1 MIYHHRGKKLKIV
14 KKMRSLSSDLILNRM
29 MALHPKVIDLTL
41 DRVWSLLEALGNPQN
56 NLPKVIHIAGTNGK
70 GSTLSMLRAG
80 LNEIGL
86 KTHAYTSPHLVRFH
100 ERIQLHDNFINEN
113 ALTEILDEC
122 YSANKNRPITYF
134 EITTC
139 AAILAMSRKKADY
152 VLLEVGLGGRLDATN
167 VIARPALTIITP
179 VSLDH
184 EQFLG
189 NTIRQI
195 AGEKAGIIKPF
206 CPVVIGKQNKD
217 ALEVITEKAFEQK
230 APILAEGREWHIK
243 EAANSILYKDENK
256 MMELPKPNLLGTH
269 QIQNAGIAIAALT
282 HLIEKKE
289 AFYGAVSKAKWPA
302 RMQKLSTGPIL
313 KALGHSDVWLD
324 GGHNPAAG
332 KALASYLSNHNKKPT
347 VLICGMLKTK
357 DVAGYLS
364 PFSNL
369 VEFLA
374 AVSIPNEQN
383 TLSAGETAKHAN
395 DLGIK
400 SKSFRSVSEGIQFV
414 ANQFPNCQVLIC
426 GSLYLAGHILR
437 ENQ

>member
-1 MIYHHRGKKLKIV
+1 
-14 KKMRSLSSDLILNRM
+14 MRSLSSDFILNRM
-29 MALHPKVIDLTL
+29 MDLHPKVIDLTL

-100 ERIQLHDNFINEN
+100 ERIQLHDNFIDEN

-189 NTIRQI
+189 NTIKQI

-230 APILAEGREWHIK
+230 APILAQGREWHIK

-324 GGHNPAAG
+324 GGHNPAVG
-332 KALASYLSNHNKKPT
+332 RALASCLSTHNKKPT

-395 DLGIK
+395 GLGIK
-400 SKSFRSVSEGIQFV
+400 SKSFRSISEGIQFV

-426 GSLYLAGHILR
+426 GSLYLAGHILS

>member
-1 MIYHHRGKKLKIV
+1 
-14 KKMRSLSSDLILNRM
+14 MRNLSSDFILNRM
-29 MALHPKVIDLTL
+29 MTLHPKVIDLTL

-80 LNEIGL
+80 LNQIGL

-100 ERIQLHDNFINEN
+100 ERIQLNDNFIDEN
-113 ALTEILDEC
+113 DLTEILNEC
-122 YSANKNRPITYF
+122 YSANKDRPITYF

-139 AAILAMSRKKADY
+139 AAILAMSRKHADY

-167 VIARPALTIITP
+167 VIAHPALTVITP
-179 VSLDH
+179 VSIDH

-189 NTIRQI
+189 NTVKKI
-195 AGEKAGIIKPF
+195 AAEKAGIIKPF
-206 CPVVIGKQNKD
+206 CPIIIGKQDKN
-217 ALEVITEKAFEQK
+217 ALQVITEKALEQK
-230 APILAEGREWHIK
+230 APILAEGQQWRIK
-243 EAANSILYKDENK
+243 QTGDSILYEDQTTTI
-256 MMELPKPNLLGTH
+256 ELPLPNLLGTH

-282 HLIEKKE
+282 QLTGRKE

-313 KALGHSDVWLD
+313 STLGHSDVWLD

-332 KALASYLSNHNKKPT
+332 KALANYLSTQNKKQI

-364 PFSNL
+364 PLSNL
-369 VEFLA
+369 VKFLA

-383 TLSAGETAKHAN
+383 TLTAEETAKSAN
-395 DLGIK
+395 ELGIN
-400 SKSFRSVSEGIQFV
+400 SKSFTSISEGVQFV
-414 ANQFPNCQVLIC
+414 ANQFPDCRVLIC
-426 GSLYLAGHILR
+426 GSLYLAGQILG

>member
-1 MIYHHRGKKLKIV
+1 MKN
-14 KKMRSLSSDLILNRM
+14 LSSDFILNRM

-41 DRVWSLLEALGNPQN
+41 DRVWCLLEALGNPQN

-80 LNEIGL
+80 LNQIGL

-100 ERIQLHDNFINEN
+100 ERIQLNDNFIDEN
-113 ALTEILDEC
+113 DLTKILDEC
-122 YSANKNRPITYF
+122 YSANNDRPITYF

-139 AAILAMSRKKADY
+139 AAILAMSRKHADY

-167 VIARPALTIITP
+167 VIAHPALTVITP
-179 VSLDH
+179 VSIDH

-189 NTIRQI
+189 TTIKKI

-206 CPVVIGKQNKD
+206 CPVIIGKQNKE
-217 ALEVITEKAFEQK
+217 ALEIITEKAKEKK
-230 APILAEGREWHIK
+230 APMLTEGQQWRIK
-243 EAANSILYKDENK
+243 QTGNSILYHDHNTRI
-256 MMELPKPNLLGTH
+256 ELPLPNLLGTH

-282 HLIEKKE
+282 QLTEKKE
-289 AFYGAVSKAKWPA
+289 AFHGAVSKAKWPA
-302 RMQKLSTGPIL
+302 RMQKLRTGPIL
-313 KALGHSDVWLD
+313 ATLGHSDVWLD

-332 KALASYLSNHNKKPT
+332 KALANYLSTQNKKPT
-347 VLICGMLKTK
+347 VLICGMLRTK

-364 PFSNL
+364 PLSNL
-369 VEFLA
+369 VKFLA

-383 TLSAGETAKHAN
+383 TLSADETAKSA
-395 DLGIK
+395 DELGIN
-400 SKSFRSVSEGIQFV
+400 SKSFTSISEGVQFV

-426 GSLYLAGHILR
+426 GSLYLAGQILR

>member
-1 MIYHHRGKKLKIV
+1 MK
-14 KKMRSLSSDLILNRM
+14 SLSSDFILNRM

-70 GSTLSMLRAG
+70 GSTLSMVRAG

-100 ERIQLHDNFINEN
+100 ERIQLNDNFIDEN
-113 ALTEILDEC
+113 DLTEILNEC

-139 AAILAMSRKKADY
+139 AAILAMSRKTADY

-167 VIARPALTIITP
+167 VVARPALTIITP
-179 VSLDH
+179 VSMDH

-189 NTIRQI
+189 NTIKRI

-230 APILAEGREWHIK
+230 APILAEGRQWHIK
-243 EAANSILYKDENK
+243 EAANSILYEDENK
-256 MMELPKPNLLGTH
+256 MIELPKPNLLGTH

-332 KALASYLSNHNKKPT
+332 KALASYLSTHNKKPT

-400 SKSFRSVSEGIQFV
+400 SKSFTSISEGIQFV

-426 GSLYLAGHILR
+426 GSLYLAGHILS

>member
-1 MIYHHRGKKLKIV
+1 
-14 KKMRSLSSDLILNRM
+14 

-41 DRVWSLLEALGNPQN
+41 DRVWRLLDSLGNPQN

-100 ERIQLHDNFINEN
+100 ERIQLNSNFIDEN
-113 ALTEILDEC
+113 DLTEILDEC
-122 YSANKNRPITYF
+122 YSANKDQPITYF

-139 AAILAMSRKKADY
+139 AAILAMSRKYADY

-167 VIARPALTIITP
+167 VVTSPTLTIITP
-179 VSLDH
+179 VSVDH

-189 NTIRQI
+189 KTVKKI

-206 CPVVIGKQNKD
+206 CPIIVGKQDKD
-217 ALEVITEKAFEQK
+217 ALEVITEKALEEK
-230 APILAEGREWHIK
+230 APILAEGQQWHIK
-243 EAANSILYKDENK
+243 EKDNSILYQDQNT
-256 MMELPKPNLLGTH
+256 MIELPRPNLLGTH

-282 HLIEKKE
+282 QLTEKKE

-302 RMQKLSTGPIL
+302 RMQKLSSGPIVS
-313 KALGHSDVWLD
+313 ALGHSDVWLD

-332 KALASYLSNHNKKPT
+332 KALASYLSKQNNRPT
-347 VLICGMLKTK
+347 VLICGLLKTK
-357 DVAGYLS
+357 DATGYLS
-364 PFSNL
+364 PLSNI
-369 VEFLA
+369 VKFLA

-383 TLSAGETAKHAN
+383 TLPADETAKKATE
-395 DLGIK
+395 LGIK
-400 SKSFRSVSEGIQFV
+400 SKSFTSVSEGVQFV
-414 ANQFPNCQVLIC
+414 AEQFPNFQVLIC
-426 GSLYLAGHILR
+426 GSLYLAGQILR

>member
-1 MIYHHRGKKLKIV
+1 
-14 KKMRSLSSDLILNRM
+14 MRSLSSDFILNRM
-29 MALHPKVIDLTL
+29 MDLHPKVIDLTL
-41 DRVWSLLEALGNPQN
+41 DRVWSLLESLGNPQN

-100 ERIQLHDNFINEN
+100 ERIQLHDNFIDEN

-122 YSANKNRPITYF
+122 YLANKNRPITYF

-152 VLLEVGLGGRLDATN
+152 VLLEVGLGGMLDATN

-189 NTIRQI
+189 NTIKQI

-269 QIQNAGIAIAALT
+269 QVQNAGMAIAALT

-289 AFYGAVSKAKWPA
+289 AFYEQISKEQNKD
-302 RMQKLSTGPIL
+302 I
-313 KALGHSDVWLD
+313 HSVPQIYINNRYI
-324 GGHNPAAG
+324 GGHDELFSPTSREDSDIFNRFLLNGYEFVQTWEGFVYHMTCRGSRFADGAKRNPDG
-332 KALASYLSNHNKKPT
+332 QVFMKGRET
-347 VLICGMLKTK
+347 EEWLK
-357 DVAGYLS
+357 
-364 PFSNL
+364 
-369 VEFLA
+369 
-374 AVSIPNEQN
+374 QN
-383 TLSAGETAKHAN
+383 GWDK
-395 DLGIK
+395 G
-400 SKSFRSVSEGIQFV
+400 
-414 ANQFPNCQVLIC
+414 
-426 GSLYLAGHILR
+426 
-437 ENQ
+437 

>member
-1 MIYHHRGKKLKIV
+1 MIN
-14 KKMRSLSSDLILNRM
+14 LSSDFILNRM

-41 DRVWSLLEALGNPQN
+41 DRVWSLLNALGNPQN

-100 ERIQLHDNFINEN
+100 ERIQLNKNFIDEN
-113 ALTEILDEC
+113 YLTEILNEC
-122 YSANKNRPITYF
+122 YSANKDRPITYF

-139 AAILAMSRKKADY
+139 AAILAMSRKHADY

-179 VSLDH
+179 VSVDH

-189 NTIRQI
+189 NTIKKI
-195 AGEKAGIIKPF
+195 AGEKAGIIKPS
-206 CPVVIGKQNKD
+206 CPVVIGKQNTD
-217 ALEVITEKAFEQK
+217 ALEVITKKALEQK
-230 APILAEGREWHIK
+230 APILAEGRQWHIK
-243 EAANSILYKDENK
+243 ELTNSILYQDQNNK
-256 MMELPKPNLLGTH
+256 MEIPKPNLLGKH
-269 QIQNAGIAIAALT
+269 QIQNAGIALAALT
-282 HLIEKKE
+282 QLTEKKE

-302 RMQKLSTGPIL
+302 RMQKLNTGPII
-313 KALGHSDVWLD
+313 KALGHTDVWLD

-332 KALASYLSNHNKKPT
+332 KALASYLSTQNKKPT
-347 VLICGMLKTK
+347 VLICGMLQTK

-364 PFSNL
+364 HFSKL
-369 VEFLA
+369 VKFLA
-374 AVSIPNEQN
+374 AVTIPNEQN
-383 TLSAGETAKHAN
+383 TLPADVTAQYAN
-395 DLGIK
+395 KLGIK
-400 SKSFRSVSEGIQFV
+400 SKSFSSIAEGIQFV

-426 GSLYLAGHILR
+426 GSLYLAGHILS

>member
-1 MIYHHRGKKLKIV
+1 
-14 KKMRSLSSDLILNRM
+14 MRSLSSDFILNRM

-100 ERIQLHDNFINEN
+100 ERIQLHDNFIDEN

-189 NTIRQI
+189 NTIKQI

-332 KALASYLSNHNKKPT
+332 KALASHLSNHNKKPT

-400 SKSFRSVSEGIQFV
+400 SKSFRSISEGIQFV

-437 ENQ
+437 ENH